1 MSGNTR
7 GMWMGWD
14 LSSPF
19 EWPCHVSPSSL
30 LLYLVS
36 FPYLY
41 FNKPNKLP
49 VGVKTHLNIYVSFL
63 LFSFFFSL
71 FQKAQHFEIKN
82 EGKSEVKNN
91 ICSCENCT
99 DFHSQK
105 IYDSDNG
112 LQFKNINYNPTR
124 DQFYSTKL
132 LFDTA
137 MAFY

>member
-1 MSGNTR
+1 MEYVRQHKGHVDGLRPQFTIR
-7 GMWMGWD
+7 VT
-14 LSSPF
+14 LSCFS
-19 EWPCHVSPSSL
+19 
-30 LLYLVS
+30 
-36 FPYLY
+36 
-41 FNKPNKLP
+41 KLP